1 MGRIIILDTN
11 AVVALLKSDH
21 KMLEYVLKADSI
33 GISVIT
39 QIEFLAFNKLSEQ
52 DAKLFEKFI
61 SRIDVY
67 DILSFDSNMIHKI
80 IEIRKTNKVR
90 LPDAIIAATAL
101 LNNATLIT
109 ADKSFKKINGLEIV
123 SF

>member
-1 MGRIIILDTN
+1 MGRLIILDTN
-11 AVVALLKSDH
+11 AVVALLKSNQ
-21 KMLEYVLKADSI
+21 KMLEYVQKADSI

-39 QIEFLAFNKLSEQ
+39 QIEFLAFSNLSEH

-67 DILSFDSNMIHKI
+67 DILSFDSNMIQKI

-90 LPDAIIAATAL
+90 LPDAIIAATAML
-101 LNNATLIT
+101 INATLIT
-109 ADKSFKKINGLEIV
+109 ADRSFRKINGLEIV

>member
-1 MGRIIILDTN
+1 
-11 AVVALLKSDH
+11 
-21 KMLEYVLKADSI
+21 MLEYVLKADSI

>member
-1 MGRIIILDTN
+1 
-11 AVVALLKSDH
+11 
-21 KMLEYVLKADSI
+21 MLEYVQKADSI

-39 QIEFLAFNKLSEQ
+39 QIEFLAFSNLSEH

-67 DILSFDSNMIHKI
+67 DILSFDSNMIQKI

-90 LPDAIIAATAL
+90 LPDAIIAATAML
-101 LNNATLIT
+101 INATLIT
-109 ADKSFKKINGLEIV
+109 ADRSFRKINGLEMI
-123 SF
+123 

>member
-1 MGRIIILDTN
+1 MGRLIILDTN
-11 AVVALLKSDH
+11 AVVAWLKSNQ
-21 KMLEYVLKADSI
+21 KMLEYVQKADSI

-39 QIEFLAFNKLSEQ
+39 QIEFLAFSNLSEH

-67 DILSFDSNMIHKI
+67 DILSFDSNMIQKI

-90 LPDAIIAATAL
+90 LPDAIIAATAC
-101 LNNATLIT
+101 
-109 ADKSFKKINGLEIV
+109 
-123 SF
+123 

>member
-1 MGRIIILDTN
+1 MGRLIILDTN
-11 AVVALLKSDH
+11 AVVALLKSNQ
-21 KMLEYVLKADSI
+21 KMLEYVQKADSI

-39 QIEFLAFNKLSEQ
+39 QIEFLAFSNLSEH

-67 DILSFDSNMIHKI
+67 DILSFDSNMIQKI

-90 LPDAIIAATAL
+90 LPDAIIAATAC
-101 LNNATLIT
+101 
-109 ADKSFKKINGLEIV
+109 
-123 SF
+123 